1 MPPVGHSDTLVDL
14 QLGAA
19 GALEGCISADLPSP
33 SLDVPAQKVWSA
45 DGKPTNING
54 SASMQW
60 TDASV
65 TFLAT
70 SDSLSKANQA
80 MVKAHDNP
88 DTAKETIT
96 LVLKTKDGQPIATYA
111 MQMALVKSVTPP
123 KPDAG
128 GSGFLTSTITIHGE
142 DVQIS

>member
-1 MPPVGHSDTLVDL
+1 MHQRGPPVAVSRR
-14 QLGAA
+14 A
-19 GALEGCISADLPSP
+19 GAEGLERGRQADEHQRLGVDAVDGCVR
-33 SLDVPAQKVWSA
+33 DVPGDLGLPVQGQPG
-45 DGKPTNING
+45 D
-54 SASMQW
+54 
-60 TDASV
+60 DH
-65 TFLAT
+65 
-70 SDSLSKANQA
+70 
-80 MVKAHDNP
+80 AHDNP

-96 LVLKTKDGQPIATYA
+96 LVIKTKDGQPIATYA